1 MEKKRVAKKLLAEDE
16 SESQRESVCVKGR
29 DVMCL
34 CVMRMCVCVCER
46 EREREKESDTCFMRK
61 RGIVVKKLHHEHF
74 VFMFSWMVFR
84 LVRFIRLSF

>member
-1 MEKKRVAKKLLAEDE
+1 MLVEDE

-29 DVMCL
+29 DVMCV
-34 CVMRMCVCVCER
+34 CYGNECVCVCVCVRER
-46 EREREKESDTCFMRK
+46 EIEREKESEMCFMRK
-61 RGIVVKKLHHEHF
+61 RDIVVKKLHHEHF